1 MYFSI
6 QQPTKS
12 ERREMLL
19 DLLKEENRVDDYPF
33 LVESLS
39 PPEEITNIASPGS
52 GKNMTIGIIG
62 GGMAGLAAAFELRKL
77 GFHITI
83 FDAQKHR
90 IGGRVYTHYFD
101 ANGQYYGELGAMRI
115 PISHE
120 SVWHYIDLFG
130 LKVRPFI
137 QTTPADTFYI
147 RHHYACNDVSG
158 QSVMRNIY
166 PSFDLTPQER
176 RTPWREL
183 LNNPIKS
190 LLESMPPKVRQE
202 IIRIKKEYHPKIVE
216 IDNLKIRDVF
226 KLAGLSQ
233 GAIHMLG
240 NLSPPIDDFSYR
252 SAIEL
257 LSDAYSLDSV
267 TLYRIHGGT
276 AKLPLAFYHS
286 FYHPN
291 TKKYYPKL
299 YGEHLGVVSYKGGHR
314 VEKVQQVYPRGP
326 VVIHYRNGRG
336 SYLQTQTFDYVICA
350 IPFSTLRHVDLCP
363 LFSSKK
369 MQAIQKFTYEN
380 AFKTVQFFS
389 KRFWEEPNIICG
401 IKLGGSSVTDRPVTS
416 IWYPSDH
423 SEYLNLP
430 FPPPDEPGVLLST
443 YNFAL
448 DAVRLGNLP
457 SRRKYHEITSQIE
470 EIHRLPKG
478 YLDPILLDQ
487 RSVNW
492 NDEEWSLGAFG
503 YYSPS
508 QKSVFSWIMAQ
519 PEYDNRIFFSGEH
532 VSGKH
537 GWIQGAL
544 KTGMEAA
551 NSIARVIRE
560 SDVR

>member
-1 MYFSI
+1 
-6 QQPTKS
+6 
-12 ERREMLL
+12 MLL

-299 YGEHLGVVSYKGGHR
+299 YGEHLGVVSYKGDTGLKR
-314 VEKVQQVYPRGP
+314 FSRYIQGDPWSSTIGMGVG
-326 VVIHYRNGRG
+326 
-336 SYLQTQTFDYVICA
+336 VICR
-350 IPFSTLRHVDLCP
+350 LRP
-363 LFSSKK
+363 LIMLF
-369 MQAIQKFTYEN
+369 
-380 AFKTVQFFS
+380 V
-389 KRFWEEPNIICG
+389 P
-401 IKLGGSSVTDRPVTS
+401 
-416 IWYPSDH
+416 
-423 SEYLNLP
+423 
-430 FPPPDEPGVLLST
+430 
-443 YNFAL
+443 
-448 DAVRLGNLP
+448 
-457 SRRKYHEITSQIE
+457 
-470 EIHRLPKG
+470 
-478 YLDPILLDQ
+478 
-487 RSVNW
+487 
-492 NDEEWSLGAFG
+492 
-503 YYSPS
+503 SPS
-508 QKSVFSWIMAQ
+508 LPYGMLISVPYSQVKRCRQSKSLPMKMLLKPYSSFQKGFGRNPTSFA
-519 PEYDNRIFFSGEH
+519 E
-532 VSGKH
+532 
-537 GWIQGAL
+537 
-544 KTGMEAA
+544 
-551 NSIARVIRE
+551 
-560 SDVR
+560 